1 MRRWALFLVLSA
13 VLGAACTGGGGG
25 NTNAAAG
32 GCTGATSGG
41 PVAVKAWFHSGQGS
55 ERTTIE
61 SQVAAFNSSQ
71 SNVKVQLVLLPE
83 GNYNDQVKA
92 AAASGGLPDILDFD
106 GPFLYNYAWN
116 RNLVSLDNCIS
127 SSLKTN
133 LLPSIVKQGTY
144 ANHMY
149 GVGTFDSGLGLYSRK
164 SVLTKN
170 GIRVPAGPQDAWSA
184 DEFTQALKTLQSA
197 GFAKPLDL
205 KLNYGQGEWYTYG
218 FSPIIQSAGAN
229 LISRKDF
236 QSSAGVL
243 NSSAA
248 VKSLTVFQSWFKGG
262 LVNFNVDDTAFL
274 KGQAAVSWV
283 GHWAYADYKKAFGDD
298 LVILPLPNFGA
309 GSKTGMG
316 SWQWG
321 ITSNTK
327 RVDAAWA
334 FISYLLKDPQVV
346 AITTAN
352 GAVPA
357 TKSASQ
363 AEPQYAPGGPEYI
376 FVQQLQSTAVPRP
389 QTPAYPT
396 ITLSFA
402 KVINDI
408 INGGDVKSSLDKAV
422 QAIDTDIKD
431 NDGYRVKA

>member
-1 MRRWALFLVLSA
+1 MRRWALLLVLFA
-13 VLGAACTGGGGG
+13 LLGPACGGGGG
-25 NTNAAAG
+25 SATSTG
-32 GCTGATSGG
+32 GCTGKVAGG
-41 PVAVKAWFHSGQGS
+41 PVTVKAWFHSGQGS
-55 ERTTIE
+55 ERTTIT

-71 SNVKVQLVLLPE
+71 NDVKVELVLLPE

-127 SSLKTN
+127 SSLKAN

-144 ANHMY
+144 ADHMY

-170 GIRVPAGPQDAWSA
+170 SIRVPSGPQDAWTA

-205 KLNYGQGEWYTYG
+205 KLNYGQGEWYTYA
-218 FSPIIQSAGAN
+218 FSPIIQSAGAD
-229 LISRKDF
+229 LINRQDF
-236 QSSAGVL
+236 QSSSGVL

-248 VKSLTVFQSWFKGG
+248 VQSLTVFQSWLKGG

-274 KGQAAVSWV
+274 KGQAAVSWAHHAV
-283 GHWAYADYKKAFGDD
+283 YADYKKAFGDD
-298 LVILPLPNFGA
+298 LVILPLPNFGK

-321 ITSNTK
+321 VTSKTK
-327 RVDAAWA
+327 SVDASWA
-334 FISYLLKDPQVV
+334 FINYLLKDQQVV
-346 AITTAN
+346 AMTTAN

-357 TKSASQ
+357 TKSASE
-363 AEPQYAPGGPEYI
+363 AEPQYAPGGPEYM

-389 QTPAYPT
+389 QTPAYPN

-402 KVINDI
+402 KALNDI

-422 QAIDTDIKD
+422 QDIDRDIKD
-431 NDGYRVKA
+431 NDGYPVKT